1 MTRTLLLSLCAL
13 AAGCAGDAGDAQDV
27 ATDDS
32 PSPAG
37 GPVVVEERWMSPAD
51 TAWDLDTPATWQ
63 NGGEAVVLVTGKATH
78 QLHAFDAATGEAV
91 GTIGSPGS
99 GVGEF
104 RRPNGIAVLDDLVF
118 VVERDNRRVQVLS
131 MPGYETVATF
141 GDDVLEYPYGIVI
154 VGESPSP
161 TLWVTDDYEVA
172 PGPDMDVSRRLHR
185 FRLDL
190 DEGGVRV
197 LEHVA
202 LGGAAPDGALSVVE
216 TIWAD
221 PASGLLMV
229 ADEAQKSYL
238 GFDDE
243 GMPTGDVIGVG
254 LIEGDPEG
262 LALVECPTGSGY
274 WIATDQRDTVS
285 LFHLF
290 ERSNNELVGTFRGAQ
305 TANTDGVTFTSGMV
319 PGIGGPAFFAVH
331 DDQSVSAF
339 AWADIAQAL
348 GLEEGCGR

>member
-118 VVERDNRRVQVLS
+118 VNSCGL
-131 MPGYETVATF
+131 
-141 GDDVLEYPYGIVI
+141 
-154 VGESPSP
+154 
-161 TLWVTDDYEVA
+161 
-172 PGPDMDVSRRLHR
+172 
-185 FRLDL
+185 
-190 DEGGVRV
+190 
-197 LEHVA
+197 
-202 LGGAAPDGALSVVE
+202 LG
-216 TIWAD
+216 
-221 PASGLLMV
+221 SGLVSGTAAVPQIFLLP
-229 ADEAQKSYL
+229 AL
-238 GFDDE
+238 TIT
-243 GMPTGDVIGVG
+243 GMSPLPGVV
-254 LIEGDPEG
+254 PEK
-262 LALVECPTGSGY
+262 P
-274 WIATDQRDTVS
+274 W
-285 LFHLF
+285 
-290 ERSNNELVGTFRGAQ
+290 
-305 TANTDGVTFTSGMV
+305 
-319 PGIGGPAFFAVH
+319 PG
-331 DDQSVSAF
+331 
-339 AWADIAQAL
+339 
-348 GLEEGCGR
+348 